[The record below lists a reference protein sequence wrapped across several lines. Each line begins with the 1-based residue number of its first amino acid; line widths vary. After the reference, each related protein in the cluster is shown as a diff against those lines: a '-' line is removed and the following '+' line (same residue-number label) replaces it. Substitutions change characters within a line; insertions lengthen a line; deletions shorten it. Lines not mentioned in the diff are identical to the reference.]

1 MTVDKHERGA
11 YNKLVGN
18 VNDHIFFRL
27 LNDYEYKYIYGTF
40 MTRFFYQNYVNDH
53 ILLEGAGGRK

>member
-1 MTVDKHERGA
+1 MTVDKYERGA
-11 YNKLVGN
+11 YNKLVDN

-27 LNDYEYKYIYGTF
+27 LNDCEYKYIYGTF
-40 MTRFFYQNYVNDH
+40 MTRFFYQHYVNDH